1 MVYRIAFHYFGNRED
16 AEDVTQ
22 DVFLKI
28 FSSNESRENDE
39 ELKEMAKMEMGA
51 KEIKNYAQSTE
62 PKKERKPREK
72 KIDVD
77 KAAIIRTLF
86 ECMKDGD
93 YENLTIKN
101 EQKEITFSLHDC
113 EYSLNLVKHRPP
125 KK

>member
-1 MVYRIAFHYFGNRED
+1 MDKFEKLVNQIMAEAEADGEPVTREE
-16 AEDVTQ
+16 AE
-22 DVFLKI
+22 
-28 FSSNESRENDE
+28 
-39 ELKEMAKMEMGA
+39 EMAKMELGA
-51 KEIKNYAQSTE
+51 KEIKNYTQSDKT
-62 PKKERKPREK
+62 KKERKPREK

-77 KAAIIRTLF
+77 KVAIIRTLF

-101 EQKEITFSLHDC
+101 EQKEITFLLHDC

>member
-1 MVYRIAFHYFGNRED
+1 MDKEKLIKQIMAEAEADGEPVTREE
-16 AEDVTQ
+16 A
-22 DVFLKI
+22 
-28 FSSNESRENDE
+28 
-39 ELKEMAKMEMGA
+39 KEMAEMEIKA
-51 KEIKNYAQSTE
+51 KGIKNYTQGDKT
-62 PKKERKPREK
+62 KKERKPREK
-72 KIDVD
+72 KIDID
-77 KAAIIRTLF
+77 KVAIIRTLF